1 MPGTGSRNIALLLAV
16 WLRRMGVVVV
26 EYGGQVPTALV
37 VTQTSPRTY
46 RYEPNYVFVPTEGVL
61 CLVLNGGPQAYGVPL
76 DGATVEH
83 QAHKARYLLL
93 RCVRYTFDR
102 KTTRAAG
109 ANPHAIDTLCVVGW
123 GTGVVRLSTTSC
135 TLKRPRANCV
145 SRCACEVG
153 TAKAVP
159 AGMVDTARMK

>member
-46 RYEPNYVFVPTEGVL
+46 RYEPNYVFVPTGGVL
-61 CLVLNGGPQAYGVPL
+61 CLVLNGVPQAYDVPL

-83 QAHKARYLLL
+83 QATK
-93 RCVRYTFDR
+93 
-102 KTTRAAG
+102 
-109 ANPHAIDTLCVVGW
+109 
-123 GTGVVRLSTTSC
+123 
-135 TLKRPRANCV
+135 
-145 SRCACEVG
+145 
-153 TAKAVP
+153 P
-159 AGMVDTARMK
+159 ATCC